1 MKEELG
7 YKDLKFRDLKEQ
19 PLQKNEIK
27 DLAKKAGGVDKIFSR
42 RAIKY
47 RTLGLADKNLT
58 DDQKLDWMATEYTFV
73 SRPVIESEDKVVAGF
88 SKRNYREAFGI

>member
-7 YKDLKFRDLKEQ
+7 YKDIKFRDLKEQ
-19 PLQKNEIK
+19 PLQKSELK

-42 RAIKY
+42 RATKY

-58 DDQKLDWMATEYTFV
+58 DDQKLDWMAKEYTFI
-73 SRPVIESEDKVVAGF
+73 SRPVIESDSKVVAGF
-88 SKRNYREAFGI
+88 SKRNYQEVLGI

>member
-7 YKDLKFRDLKEQ
+7 YKDIKFRDLKEQ
-19 PLQKNEIK
+19 PLQKSELK

-58 DDQKLDWMATEYTFV
+58 DDQKLDWMAKEYTFI
-73 SRPVIESEDKVVAGF
+73 SRPVIESDSKVVAGF
-88 SKRNYREAFGI
+88 SKRNYQEVLGN